1 MFSAYYIISN
11 IFLHSIKI
19 VSIIFVFN
27 SLYMQELKKLFKCIS
42 LINIDTSC
50 TENISPFLTTLANDT
65 NCRVSS
71 SCTDIQCCTD
81 MTIVGKTLNYR
92 ISVDACALSLNV
104 EIEKFKFELS
114 LINFKFGVL
123 QKFSID
129 QVFSIE

>member
-1 MFSAYYIISN
+1 MFSAYYIQY
-11 IFLHSIKI
+11 FLHSLKI
-19 VSIIFVFN
+19 VSINLVFN
-27 SLYMQELKKLFKCIS
+27 SLYIQELKNLFKCIS
-42 LINIDTSC
+42 LMNIDTSC
-50 TENISPFLTTLANDT
+50 TEHISPFLSPLANNT

-81 MTIVGKTLNYR
+81 MAIIGRTLNYR

-114 LINFKFGVL
+114 LINFKFGVP

>member
-1 MFSAYYIISN
+1 MFSAYYIQYFFAQYEN
-11 IFLHSIKI
+11 SINKFCIQFFVHARIKKI
-19 VSIIFVFN
+19 
-27 SLYMQELKKLFKCIS
+27 FKCIS

>member
-1 MFSAYYIISN
+1 MLSAYCIQY
-11 IFLHSIKI
+11 FLHSLKL
-19 VSIIFVFN
+19 VSKFCIQFFVHARTK
-27 SLYMQELKKLFKCIS
+27 KKLFKGIS

-50 TENISPFLTTLANDT
+50 TENISPFLTTLANNT

-71 SCTDIQCCTD
+71 SCTDIQCCTG
-81 MTIVGKTLNYR
+81 MAIVGRTLNYR

-114 LINFKFGVL
+114 LINFKFGVP